1 MADYVLSVKIEGDAS
16 DLQREAKGAM
26 SSIDRMRGNL
36 GKMSAKLRD
45 GLGFGV
51 LMGIGQKAFDRL
63 TSAASEFVGE
73 LESTSAAW
81 QTFEKNAEMN
91 GHAAEEIQ
99 AVKKELQDFA
109 TQTIYSASDMAT
121 TYAQLDAVG
130 IKSAESLV
138 KGFGGI
144 AAAAENPAQAMK
156 TLSQQGVQMAAKPKV
171 AWQDFKLMLEQTPAG
186 IAAVAKEMGMTTSQ
200 MVQAVQDGKIK
211 TDAFFDAVEKVGT
224 SDSFTELATKYKT
237 ADQAMDGL
245 QETITNKLMPSFELL
260 QDKAIDCI
268 EGIIEKV
275 DSFDGEGLKAKVE
288 SVVSAFESG
297 GLGGAIEAVGGLL
310 GGLPPQIKEVGS
322 AIGAITAVNV
332 AQGILSSDTWQT
344 CVGGIEAVKG
354 AAADLPG
361 KLQNLPQIV
370 GTKFTEMGGV
380 GKKTLADISAE
391 TGKTMNELRSE
402 AMKAAYQYQQT
413 GMSMSDAMKRAY
425 AEIGVGSEKAAGGF
439 GSALQA
445 MSANVSAFTGGVKT
459 KAGQIWEVFSQTK
472 VGQVVSTVGS
482 GLGKVGGVVVKTG
495 AVMMNGLVS
504 MMSMAMQMIMPAAL
518 IGAALA
524 GLGLL
529 YEHFGG
535 QIDGLIE
542 LAITKGPEVIKGL
555 ADGISSRIPGLIS
568 KGAELV
574 GKFAD
579 VIIANLPAIIAGG
592 AEIIISLVQGVA
604 ASAPTLMGKITQVIG
619 TLITSLAQVMPQLL
633 TAGMQILQAIAQG
646 ISENL
651 PVLIDFAF
659 QAIQMLI
666 TGFSENLP
674 QILAIAVQIIMM
686 LVQGLTEHL
695 PELIDMAITLITMLA
710 NAFIENLPLFIAAAV
725 QIITALASALI
736 ENLPLLI
743 DGAMQII
750 EALLNVFL
758 ETDWLGLG
766 KQVLDAIGQG
776 LFGDDWAGI
785 KEALKAQ
792 IDHIKQTWEEFKEN
806 TKQKFE
812 EIKEGVKQKILDMVR
827 SAVAEFGYFYS
838 TTKEKFEEIKETIKE
853 KVENA
858 KEKAVETFQSM
869 VEGVK
874 EKAGDIKDSIEEGFN
889 NAIDYITSLPGQAY
903 DWGADII
910 ENIADGIWGA
920 IGSVVDAAASVADTI
935 WSYLHFSEPEIG
947 PLSDFHT
954 WMPDLMSGL
963 AQGMKSGLP
972 TLKAGVDLVANTM
985 SGIIPGTGTAGRY
998 DGGDNG
1004 GTHNNW
1010 GGVSIVVNAA
1020 EGQDEEAVADAVMR
1034 RMLDLVAA
1042 EV

>member
-36 GKMSAKLRD
+36 NKMSSKLRD

-51 LMGIGQKAFDRL
+51 LVGIGQKAFDRL
-63 TSAASEFVGE
+63 SSAASGFVGE

-81 QTFEKNAEMN
+81 KTFEANARMN
-91 GHAAEEIQ
+91 GHLEGEIKN
-99 AVKKELQDFA
+99 VKNELQDFA

-130 IKSAESLV
+130 IESAESLV

-186 IAAVAKEMGMTTSQ
+186 IAAVAKSMGMTTSQ
-200 MVQAVQDGKIK
+200 MVTAVQEGKIK
-211 TDAFFDAVEKVGT
+211 TEDFFKAIEEVGT
-224 SDSFTELATKYKT
+224 SDAFMELATEYKT
-237 ADQAMDGL
+237 AGQAMDGL

-260 QDKAIDCI
+260 QEKAIGCI
-268 EGIIEKV
+268 EKIIEK
-275 DSFDGEGLKAKVE
+275 FDAIDGDAIRADVEKVIQG
-288 SVVSAFESG
+288 FESG
-297 GLGGAIEAVGGLL
+297 GLGGALEAVGGLL
-310 GGLPPQIKEVGS
+310 GGLPPQVKEVGAAFG
-322 AIGAITAVNV
+322 AIGAVNV
-332 AQGILSSDTWQT
+332 AQGILSSETWQN
-344 CVGGIEAVKG
+344 CANGIGTVADKMGNLPATISKKIAEMDGPVKG
-354 AAADLPG
+354 IIDQA
-361 KLQNLPQIV
+361 K
-370 GTKFTEMGGV
+370 
-380 GKKTLADISAE
+380 
-391 TGKTMNELRSE
+391 
-402 AMKAAYQYQQT
+402 
-413 GMSMSDAMKRAY
+413 SMAGEVKSVA
-425 AEIGVGSEKAAGGF
+425 GSMWD
-439 GSALQA
+439 S
-445 MSANVSAFTGGVKT
+445 
-459 KAGQIWEVFSQTK
+459 FSNDTAI
-472 VGQVVSTVGS
+472 GQVVS
-482 GLGKVGGVVVKTG
+482 KVGGALGQVGGTVTTVG
-495 AVMMNGLVS
+495 GEMMNGLVA
-504 MMSMAMQMIMPAAL
+504 MMGTAMQMIMPAAL

-529 YEHFGG
+529 YENFGT
-535 QIDGLIE
+535 QIDGLID
-542 LAITKGPEVIKGL
+542 LAITKGPEVIQNL
-555 ADGISSRIPGLIS
+555 ADGIASRIPDLIA

-574 GKFAD
+574 GKLLD
-579 VIIANLPAIIAGG
+579 VITANLPAIISGG
-592 AEIIISLVQGVA
+592 AEIIISLVEGVA
-604 ASAPTLMGKITQVIG
+604 KSAPTLMGKITQVIG
-619 TLITSLAQVMPQLL
+619 TLLKSLADVLPDLL
-633 TAGMQILQAIAQG
+633 TAGMEILQAIAQG

-674 QILAIAVQIIMM
+674 QILAIAVQIITM

-710 NAFIENLPLFIAAAV
+710 NAFIENLPLFIEAAV
-725 QIITALASALI
+725 QIITALASALS

-743 DGAMQII
+743 DGAMRII

-776 LFGDDWAGI
+776 IFGDDWADI
-785 KEALKAQ
+785 KAALKAE
-792 IDHIKQTWEEFKEN
+792 IEHIKEKWEEFKEN

-812 EIKEGVKQKILDMVR
+812 EIKEGIRDKISETVEAVKEKISGMVDT
-827 SAVAEFGYFYS
+827 V
-838 TTKEKFEEIKETIKE
+838 KEKISQFKSDIKDKFEEIKESIKE

-858 KEKAVETFQSM
+858 KEKAVETFQNM
-869 VEGVK
+869 VDSIR
-874 EKAGDIKDSIEEGFN
+874 EKAGDIRDNIEEGFN
-889 NAIDYITSLPGQAY
+889 NAIEFITSLPGQAY

-910 ENIADGIWGA
+910 ESIADGIWGA
-920 IGSVVDAAASVADTI
+920 IGSVIDAAASVADTI

-947 PLSDFHT
+947 PLADFHT
-954 WMPDLMSGL
+954 WMPDMMSGL
-963 AQGMKSGLP
+963 AEGMKRNMP
-972 TLKAGVDLVANTM
+972 TLRAGVDLVANTV

-998 DGGDNG
+998 EGGDNG
-1004 GTHNNW
+1004 GSRTTNL
-1010 GGVSIVVNAA
+1010 GGVSIVVQAA

-1034 RMLDLVAA
+1034 RMMDLVAS

>member
-36 GKMSAKLRD
+36 DKISSKIRD

-51 LMGIGQKAFDRL
+51 LMGIGQKAFDKL

-224 SDSFTELATKYKT
+224 SDAFTELATKYKT

-268 EGIIEKV
+268 EKIIEK
-275 DSFDGEGLKAKVE
+275 FDAIDGDAIRADVE
-288 SVVSAFESG
+288 KIIQGFESG
-297 GLGGAIEAVGGLL
+297 GLGGAVEAVGGLL

-322 AIGAITAVNV
+322 AIGAIAAVNV

-354 AAADLPG
+354 AAADLPA
-361 KLQNLPQIV
+361 KLKNLPQIV
-370 GTKFTEMGGV
+370 GTKFTEMGGI

-391 TGKTMNELRSE
+391 TGKTVNELRSE
-402 AMKAAYQYQQT
+402 AMKAAYQYEQT
-413 GMSMSDAMKRAY
+413 GMSMSDAMKKAY
-425 AEIGVGSEKAAGGF
+425 AEIGVGSEKTANGF
-439 GSALQA
+439 GSALQT
-445 MSANVSAFTGGVKT
+445 MSANVSAFTGGIKS

-555 ADGISSRIPGLIS
+555 ADGISSRIPELVS

-604 ASAPTLMGKITQVIG
+604 ASAPTLIGKITEVIG
-619 TLITSLAQVMPQLL
+619 TLLQSLATVLPQLL
-633 TAGMQILQAIAQG
+633 VAGMQILQAIGQG
-646 ISENL
+646 IADNL
-651 PVLIDFAF
+651 PLLIGFAF
-659 QAIQMLI
+659 QAIQTLI
-666 TGFSENLP
+666 NGFTENLP
-674 QILAIAVQIIMM
+674 QILAIAVQIILM

-695 PELIDMAITLITMLA
+695 PELIQMAITMITMLA
-710 NAFIENLPLFIAAAV
+710 NTIIENLPLFIAAAV
-725 QIITALASALI
+725 QIITAIASALI
-736 ENLPLLI
+736 ENLPLII
-743 DGAMQII
+743 DGAVRIC
-750 EALLNVFL
+750 EALLDIIL
-758 ETDWLGLG
+758 STDWLGLG

-776 LFGDDWAGI
+776 LFGDDWADI
-785 KEALKAQ
+785 KAALRELIEHA
-792 IDHIKQTWEEFKEN
+792 
-806 TKQKFE
+806 
-812 EIKEGVKQKILDMVR
+812 
-827 SAVAEFGYFYS
+827 
-838 TTKEKFEEIKETIKE
+838 KEKFNEFKNNAQEKFTEIKETIKE

-858 KEKAVETFQSM
+858 KEKVIETFQNI
-869 VEGVK
+869 VESVTDK
-874 EKAGDIKDSIEEGFN
+874 VGDIRDNIEEGFN
-889 NAIDYITSLPGQAY
+889 DAVEFITSLPGQAY

-910 ENIADGIWGA
+910 ESIADGIWGA
-920 IGSVVDAAASVADTI
+920 IGSVTSAVSSVADTI

-954 WMPDLMSGL
+954 WMPDLMGGL
-963 AQGMKSGLP
+963 AEGMKRNMP

-985 SGIIPGTGTAGRY
+985 NGIIPGTGTAGRY
-998 DGGDNG
+998 DGGDG
-1004 GTHNNW
+1004 GGVHNAW
-1010 GGVSIVVNAA
+1010 GGVNITVNAA
-1020 EGQDEEAVADAVMR
+1020 EGQDEEAVANAVMR
-1034 RMLDLVAA
+1034 RMMDLVAA

>member
-26 SSIDRMRGNL
+26 SSIEKMRGNL
-36 GKMSAKLRD
+36 GKISSKLRD

-51 LMGIGQKAFDRL
+51 LVGIGQKAFDKL
-63 TSAASEFVGE
+63 TSAASGFVGE

-186 IAAVAKEMGMTTSQ
+186 IAAVAKEMGMTTSE
-200 MVQAVQDGKIK
+200 MVTAVQSGKIA
-211 TDAFFDAVEKVGT
+211 TNDFFDAIQKVGT
-224 SDSFTELATKYKT
+224 SDAFTELATKYKT
-237 ADQAMDGL
+237 AGQAMDGL

-297 GLGGAIEAVGGLL
+297 GLGGAIEAVGGML
-310 GGLPPQIKEVGS
+310 GDLPPQIKEVGA
-322 AIGAITAVNV
+322 AIGAITAVDV
-332 AQGILSSDTWQT
+332 AQGILSSETWHN
-344 CVGGIEAVKG
+344 CVNGIEAVS
-354 AAADLPG
+354 G
-361 KLQNLPQIV
+361 KLGGLPAAMSAKIA
-370 GTKFTEMGGV
+370 EMDGPV
-380 GKKTLADISAE
+380 KDII
-391 TGKTMNELRSE
+391 
-402 AMKAAYQYQQT
+402 
-413 GMSMSDAMKRAY
+413 D
-425 AEIGVGSEKAAGGF
+425 KAAG
-439 GSALQA
+439 
-445 MSANVSAFTGGVKT
+445 MANEVKT
-459 KAGQIWEVFSQTK
+459 AAGSMWDSFANDTAIGQT
-472 VGQVVSTVGS
+472 VSKIGK
-482 GLGKVGGVVVKTG
+482 GLGKVGGVVVQTG
-495 AVMMNGLVS
+495 GTMMNGLVS

-529 YEHFGG
+529 YEQFGG
-535 QIDGLIE
+535 QINSLID
-542 LAITKGPEVIKGL
+542 LAMTKGPEVIKNL
-555 ADGISSRIPGLIS
+555 ADGIVSRIPYLVS
-568 KGAELV
+568 KGAFLV
-574 GKFAD
+574 GKLLD
-579 VIIANLPAIIAGG
+579 VITANLPAIISGG

-604 ASAPTLMGKITQVIG
+604 KSAPTLMGKITQVIG

-674 QILAIAVQIIMM
+674 QILAIAVQIITM

-710 NAFIENLPLFIAAAV
+710 NAFIENLPLFIEAAV

-743 DGAMQII
+743 DGAMRII

-812 EIKEGVKQKILDMVR
+812 DIKEGVKQKIYDMV
-827 SAVAEFGYFYS
+827 VTVLNDVKYFYDQ
-838 TTKEKFEEIKETIKE
+838 TKEKFEEIKETIKE

-858 KEKAVETFQSM
+858 KEKAVETFQNM
-869 VEGVK
+869 VDSIR
-874 EKAGDIKDSIEEGFN
+874 EKAGDIRDTIEEGFN
-889 NAIDYITSLPGQAY
+889 DAVDYITSLPGQAY

-920 IGSVVDAAASVADTI
+920 IGSVTSAVSSVADTI

-963 AQGMKSGLP
+963 ADGMKHNMP

-1010 GGVSIVVNAA
+1010 GGVNIVVNAA